1 MIEKK
6 KEMESCRRNLFQY
19 GMGENL
25 DHCQMFVFLVLIA
38 AFSTGN
44 IRAYLLP
51 TMECLSEIAGHIRW
65 ITEIFP
71 VRGGFVSAA
80 EDGFLHLWILGKN
93 NDPSWDIRYM
103 ASFEL
108 KDCMITAAAPFT
120 DRGVLVTAYDRPQ
133 LFWVTLVGRVE
144 EEPIGDDE
152 DTLI

>member
-1 MIEKK
+1 
-6 KEMESCRRNLFQY
+6 
-19 GMGENL
+19 MGENL